1 LSRERQKRRK
11 DDLERVT
18 KSYNELNIVV
28 DPVIIHLELIC
39 LAVMTVSGYRRYPN
53 GIWRKRRAMSDQ
65 CDQQIEI
72 NTIGDAILAA
82 ELVLQSTTENPFDST
97 KHIQDYL
104 DTPD

>member
-1 LSRERQKRRK
+1 
-11 DDLERVT
+11 
-18 KSYNELNIVV
+18 
-28 DPVIIHLELIC
+28 
-39 LAVMTVSGYRRYPN
+39 
-53 GIWRKRRAMSDQ
+53 MSDQ